1 LAAQELDEGTRPSRK
16 ALVAAQLVE
25 DEATYDP
32 LLLQNIEAGEY
43 SEELLEKAMI
53 LLTEIDDRAGVGKTL
68 LTAALGKVNISTSPS
83 SSPLPA
89 VPLSV
94 SQALDS
100 LEWKSWMNVTS
111 VELESLKK
119 MSVWH
124 TPLIPFK
131 DIPKQKIIPSKIIF
145 VRKYNA
151 DGTCQKYKASLCAR
165 GDRWQE
171 ALGVETYAGTV
182 KSESMKLLLGI
193 ADEENYEICYVDV
206 ETDSLHSPHP
216 PDETI
221 YMRRSVGLTD
231 LHMPE
236 IVELD
241 KCLYGLPQASN
252 LREHSDIV
260 LREIGFNPTISDPCV
275 YVLHQDG
282 GKVYA
287 LIHVDDIGLIG
298 SMVDLLTQVKV
309 GLSKTYTLK
318 ETDTSNYLGMHIVRD
333 ISNRTITLHQTG
345 YNISSMVKF
354 APEMAEYPSNPTTP
368 MLTVTGT
375 PTIVSPFLRKRDTT
389 EYQGIV
395 GSLMY
400 LAFQTRLDIL
410 YAAYAHA
417 RFSKSPT
424 ESDRE
429 GAIRILHYVKNTP
442 NLGLKL
448 YSGEGIV
455 LYATVDASY
464 ACHTDLKP
472 HTGCTLHLGRTS
484 GIIFS
489 LSKKQTVTADSSTVA
504 ELIVAHL
511 AAHEIMW
518 ARNFL
523 QELWYPQQNPTT
535 LFEDK
540 MSTISLILNKGNG
553 QRSKHIDLRYNFV
566 REQVVNKI
574 LAMVHLSGV
583 DMKSDILTKPLGPTA
598 FLHLRPKLL
607 GMAAVMS
614 LKQLKQLERKCTSM
628 QS

>member
-1 LAAQELDEGTRPSRK
+1 M
-16 ALVAAQLVE
+16 LV
-25 DEATYDP
+25 
-32 LLLQNIEAGEY
+32 
-43 SEELLEKAMI
+43 
-53 LLTEIDDRAGVGKTL
+53 
-68 LTAALGKVNISTSPS
+68 
-83 SSPLPA
+83 
-89 VPLSV
+89 LS
-94 SQALDS
+94 
-100 LEWKSWMNVTS
+100 
-111 VELESLKK
+111 
-119 MSVWH
+119 
-124 TPLIPFK
+124 I
-131 DIPKQKIIPSKIIF
+131 
-145 VRKYNA
+145 
-151 DGTCQKYKASLCAR
+151 
-165 GDRWQE
+165 
-171 ALGVETYAGTV
+171 
-182 KSESMKLLLGI
+182 KLLLGI
-193 ADEENYEICYVDV
+193 AAEENYEIYCVDV
-206 ETDSLHSPHP
+206 ETAFLHSPLS
-216 PDETI
+216 PDQTI
-221 YMRRSVGLTD
+221 YMRRPVGLTD

-252 LREHSDIV
+252 RFREHSDTV
-260 LREIGFNPTISDPCV
+260 LRGIGFNPTISDPCV

-298 SMVDLLTQVKV
+298 STVDLLTQVKV

-318 ETDTSNYLGMHIVRD
+318 ETDMSNYLGMHIVRD
-333 ISNRTITLHQTG
+333 RSNRTITLHQTG
-345 YNISSMVKF
+345 YIMSLMVKF
-354 APEMAEYPSNPTTP
+354 APEMAEFPSNPTTP
-368 MLTVTGT
+368 MLTVTAAST
-375 PTIVSPFLRKRDTT
+375 VASPFLGKRDIT
-389 EYQGIV
+389 EYQGII

-400 LAFQTRLDIL
+400 LASQTRPDIL
-410 YAAYAHA
+410 YAVCAHA

-429 GAIRILHYVKNTP
+429 GAVRILHYVNNTP
-442 NLGLKL
+442 DLGLKL

-464 ACHTDLKP
+464 ACHTDLKS

-484 GIIFS
+484 GSIFS

-504 ELIVAHL
+504 ELIAAHL

-523 QELWYPQQNPTT
+523 QELGYPQQNPTT
-535 LFEDK
+535 MFEDN

-574 LAMVHLSGV
+574 LAMVHLPGV
-583 DMKSDILTKPLGPTA
+583 DMTSDILTKPLGPTA

-614 LKQLKQLERKCTSM
+614 LKQLKNLKKQCSSM
-628 QS
+628 ES